1 MACKISYS
9 ETAAENQ
16 FITEYTEEMRAGE
29 KKKKTYKKGFEC
41 VRPPPG
47 LLYPFLRFPIQQ
59 EQRPERAGPV

>member
-29 KKKKTYKKGFEC
+29 KKKNKQKKTTKK
-41 VRPPPG
+41 V
-47 LLYPFLRFPIQQ
+47 LN
-59 EQRPERAGPV
+59 V